1 MLEQVSV
8 ASLDQDF
15 KDELLHINRW
25 FQCRSDAER
34 TAALYTVVQNAS
46 QIQIRF
52 LITVLQQLAN
62 QDSYSISSSAG
73 QRNDLFRSRSVIEE
87 ESRKKQFY
95 RQRNTYSTLSEPDK
109 FISRPLG
116 LSHPGPLYE
125 KALAARAQ
133 LQAINLSSSSSVTN
147 STISSSS
154 NSSLHSKSDLLF
166 SRTSRLHSASSDL
179 GSKSLLHSD
188 LGSKPLLHPTP
199 AELSSRSLFTNHDWP
214 FPDKTLD
221 EKQTSWAFGS
231 LSKKTASI
239 KKDTTWTIHE
249 EEQHNPILSL
259 DNALEQA
266 HARLLKNDK
275 PILSSPKCSSA
286 DNEDD
291 NNSDTQQLTGLARR
305 RKRSSQARA
314 LKDKIAA
321 ETVDFELMKDVQ
333 AWLRSLRL
341 HKYGHAFIGLDW
353 KQVVR
358 MSDQDMIDAGVNTIG
373 ARRKLLKVFENVQ
386 RHCIENVTVFGC
398 EMDCRRGVSQNFAD
412 YYTPVVQMSVD
423 SLESQLT
430 SSLQKVKIPTKITDQ
445 VPSTE
450 LTQDMQNA
458 IHSSLQNFVKV
469 ATSKPRLAEGF
480 YQVIF
485 NEELPYKGDCN
496 NPKRLTRKMPPP
508 GESWTIEECEKM
520 DYRCGNPP
528 SICHFLDE
536 VKQRCIGRMRK
547 QLGEYASFDS
557 GILVRSLVKDTRRS
571 IYSTLANHGVG
582 QLSEDKSVETFVAR
596 LVTTIVGALNKW
608 VAVDVA
614 NLCETPGQEDA
625 CNKWDN
631 EIKKEILKWP

>member
-1 MLEQVSV
+1 MTTIEDSLFNVFPRHSTNNNSLRSLTKSELLCLPSQKTYNTPYYYKTRASSDILQSQPTRLKTSCPEAEAIDQCFENIQKYEQMLEQVSV

-386 RHCIENVTVFGC
+386 RHCIEN
-398 EMDCRRGVSQNFAD
+398 S
-412 YYTPVVQMSVD
+412 
-423 SLESQLT
+423 
-430 SSLQKVKIPTKITDQ
+430 
-445 VPSTE
+445 
-450 LTQDMQNA
+450 
-458 IHSSLQNFVKV
+458 
-469 ATSKPRLAEGF
+469 
-480 YQVIF
+480 
-485 NEELPYKGDCN
+485 
-496 NPKRLTRKMPPP
+496 
-508 GESWTIEECEKM
+508 IE
-520 DYRCGNPP
+520 
-528 SICHFLDE
+528 F
-536 VKQRCIGRMRK
+536 
-547 QLGEYASFDS
+547 
-557 GILVRSLVKDTRRS
+557 
-571 IYSTLANHGVG
+571 
-582 QLSEDKSVETFVAR
+582 
-596 LVTTIVGALNKW
+596 
-608 VAVDVA
+608 
-614 NLCETPGQEDA
+614 
-625 CNKWDN
+625 
-631 EIKKEILKWP
+631 